1 MIMLTLPNTL
11 RWETQ
16 DRFYVAVL
24 GNDLFGNLEVRQF
37 WGGLRNGRGGSQVQS
52 VSGLDE
58 GMAILDQIA
67 KTRKRHGY
75 TQISAE

>member
-1 MIMLTLPNTL
+1 MRSPEIQKSV

-16 DRFYVAVL
+16 DRFYLAVL
-24 GNDLFGNLEVRQF
+24 GEDLFGNLEVRQY

-52 VSGLDE
+52 VSGLNE
-58 GMAILDQIA
+58 GMAILEQIA

-75 TQISAE
+75 TQISA